1 MFSFLICFDNCF
13 FRLPEAVA
21 QLLSDKL
28 KEVANHTRQFT
39 KKKRLQSNNVSE
51 NSYSSLSQETL
62 ELSKD
67 TYTEENLLLQNQ
79 LTNDAAVIDETRSKS
94 DTRLMQ
100 FNQDKD
106 LSTMSEILLEFS
118 QVVPCQST
126 SETKEESSAILSK
139 HHNEEQ
145 ITFLNQDSALSS
157 EPKLYQS
164 NHTEQN
170 NEHTGRNRPDK
181 SDPAASSELKSS
193 TTDSLNQECNEQN
206 NIQKRTLPQSPSPS
220 SLPTPTTT
228 ITITTETTTTNT
240 TTVTTTKTIT
250 PYVSILMHLKKPR

>member
-1 MFSFLICFDNCF
+1 LY

-67 TYTEENLLLQNQ
+67 TEENLSLQKQ
-79 LTNDAAVIDETRSKS
+79 LTNDAAVIDEAGSKS
-94 DTRLMQ
+94 DIRLMQ
-100 FNQDKD
+100 FNQDKN
-106 LSTMSEILLEFS
+106 LSMSEILLDFS
-118 QVVPCQST
+118 QVVPRQST
-126 SETKEESSAILSK
+126 SEIKEEPSANVPK

-145 ITFLNQDSALSS
+145 VTFLNQDSALSS
-157 EPKLYQS
+157 EPKLYQN

-170 NEHTGRNRPDK
+170 NEHTERSRTDK
-181 SDPAASSELKSS
+181 SDPAASSELKPSA
-193 TTDSLNQECNEQN
+193 TDSLSQECNEQN
-206 NIQKRTLPQSPSPS
+206 NIQKRTLLQLPSLSPSPS
-220 SLPTPTTT
+220 PTTST
-228 ITITTETTTTNT
+228 TTTTTTTTTETTTNT
-240 TTVTTTKTIT
+240 TTMTKMIT